1 MLVDRGWGG
10 GGGVKKWPIFSGRH
24 KWMTLC
30 TEFSKKQ
37 VLPYEYPEIYHFN
50 SLTIQAKFHEAAK
63 YIIIY
68 NKMDLLRSFRSLTE
82 NKSKA

>member
-1 MLVDRGWGG
+1 MDACRQGLAR
-10 GGGVKKWPIFSGRH
+10 GVKKWPIFCGRH

-30 TEFSKKQ
+30 TEFSKEQ

-50 SLTIQAKFHEAAK
+50 SPTIQAKFHETAK

-68 NKMDLLRSFRSLTE
+68 NKMDLLRSFRSLIE